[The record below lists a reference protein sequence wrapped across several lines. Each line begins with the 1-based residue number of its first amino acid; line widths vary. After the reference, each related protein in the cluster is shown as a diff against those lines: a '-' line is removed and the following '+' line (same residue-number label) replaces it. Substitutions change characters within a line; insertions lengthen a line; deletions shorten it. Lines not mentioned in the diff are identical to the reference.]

1 MNQGSSVRSKP
12 LPMALT
18 RSARVTGII
27 ASLVIFVVI
36 AGTALIFTP
45 SGNPLRGAV
54 QSAAFP
60 YFSQNWRVFAPNILK
75 SNRTLE
81 IRAQWPD
88 ESGELVTSGWVSIT
102 DIEQRTVM
110 GNVAPS
116 RIEKN
121 SWNASNTYLKRYFA
135 LDEEQRD
142 RARDTFIEVH
152 DGGFRPIPNDDLIAE
167 LGEGDGDVIR
177 FLRVDYML
185 MRYATMY
192 ATAGFGQDIQRVQW
206 RVVTERPNDFTHRFD
221 DEAQFTPT
229 IRTFG
234 WRQSNLTIDADVLE
248 QYRAVINRY
257 GAVSTFERAADEAE

>member
-1 MNQGSSVRSKP
+1 MHSKP
-12 LPMALT
+12 PPTALS

-27 ASLVIFVVI
+27 ATLVVFVVI
-36 AGTALIFTP
+36 AATAVIFLP
-45 SGNPLRGAV
+45 SGNPLRSAV
-54 QSAAFP
+54 QTVAFP
-60 YFSQNWRVFAPNILK
+60 YFSQNWRVFAPDILK

-88 ESGELVTSGWVSIT
+88 ESGDLVTSGWVSIT

-135 LDEEQRD
+135 LDDDQRD
-142 RARDTFIEVH
+142 RVRDTFIEAH
-152 DGGFRPIPNDDLIAE
+152 DGGFRPIPVEDLIAD
-167 LGEGDGDVIR
+167 LGEDDGDVVR

-192 ATAGFGQDIQRVQW
+192 ATAGFGQSIERVQW

-221 DEAQFTPT
+221 DEPQFTPT

-234 WRQSNLTIDADVLE
+234 WRQSNLSIDPDVLE

-257 GAVSTFERAADEAE
+257 GAISAFERAADEAE

>member
-1 MNQGSSVRSKP
+1 MHSKP
-12 LPMALT
+12 PPTVLS
-18 RSARVTGII
+18 RSARVTGVI
-27 ASLVIFVVI
+27 ATLVVFMVI

-45 SGNPLRGAV
+45 SGNPLRNAV
-54 QSAAFP
+54 QSVAFP
-60 YFSQNWRVFAPNILK
+60 YFSQNWRVFAPDILK
-75 SNRTLE
+75 TNRTLE

-121 SWNASNTYLKRYFA
+121 SWNASSTYLNRYFA
-135 LDEEQRD
+135 LEEEQRE
-142 RARDTFIEVH
+142 RARDTFIEAH
-152 DGGFRPIPNDDLIAE
+152 DGGFRPIPNEDLVAE
-167 LGEGDGDVIR
+167 FGAGDGDVIR

-192 ATAGFGQDIQRVQW
+192 AAAGFGEDIQRVQW

-229 IRTFG
+229 IRPFG
-234 WRQSNLTIDADVLE
+234 WRQSNLSVDPDVLA
-248 QYRAVINRY
+248 QYRAVIKRY
-257 GAVSTFERAADEAE
+257 GADFTFERAADEAE

>member
-1 MNQGSSVRSKP
+1 MHSKSSP
-12 LPMALT
+12 PALS
-18 RSARVTGII
+18 RSARVTGVI
-27 ASLVIFVVI
+27 ATLIVFVVV
-36 AGTALIFTP
+36 AGTALIFPP
-45 SGNPLRGAV
+45 SGNPLRSAV
-54 QSAAFP
+54 QDVAFP

-75 SNRTLE
+75 SNRTVE

-88 ESGELVTSGWVSIT
+88 ENGELVTSGWVSIT

-110 GNVAPS
+110 GNAAPS

-142 RARDTFIEVH
+142 RVRDTFIERY
-152 DGGFRPIPNDDLIAE
+152 DGGFRPIPVEDLIAD
-167 LGEGDGDVIR
+167 LGEDDGDVIR

-192 ATAGFGQDIQRVQW
+192 AAAGFGEDIERVQW

-221 DEAQFTPT
+221 DERQFTPT

-234 WRQSNLTIDADVLE
+234 WRQSNLTIEADVLK
-248 QYRAVINRY
+248 QYRAVIDRY
-257 GAVSTFERAADEAE
+257 GAISTFERAADEAE

>member
-1 MNQGSSVRSKP
+1 MHSKP
-12 LPMALT
+12 SPPALT

-27 ASLVIFVVI
+27 ASLVTFVVI

-60 YFSQNWRVFAPNILK
+60 YFSQNWRVFAPDILK
-75 SNRTLE
+75 SNRTFE

-88 ESGELVTSGWVSIT
+88 DNGELVTSGWVSIT
-102 DIEQRTVM
+102 GIEQRTVK

-135 LDEEQRD
+135 LNDEQRT
-142 RARDTFIEVH
+142 RVRDTFIETH
-152 DGGFRPIPNDDLIAE
+152 DGGFRPIPDEELIAE
-167 LGEGDGDVIR
+167 LGEGDGDVVR

-192 ATAGFGQDIQRVQW
+192 AAAGFGEDIQRVQW

-221 DEAQFTPT
+221 DVAQFAPT
-229 IRTFG
+229 VRTFG
-234 WRQSNLTIDADVLE
+234 WRQSNLAIDPDVLE
-248 QYRAVINRY
+248 QYSAVINRY
-257 GAVSTFERAADEAE
+257 GAVSAFERAADEAE